1 MSYEK
6 QLDLKE
12 KKVRENIRRIAGL
25 DAPDVKEIIGMKEDD
40 NEGLGHL
47 RYRNKAQFIVS
58 TGGIIT
64 KKRRT
69 DRSCGRSIGRLF
81 TERKSH
87 TLLTVRTAALQSE
100 AAVAAADAPKAFYE
114 RRSYN
119 GLG

>member
-1 MSYEK
+1 
-6 QLDLKE
+6 
-12 KKVRENIRRIAGL
+12 
-25 DAPDVKEIIGMKEDD
+25 MKEDD

-69 DRSCGRSIGRLF
+69 DRSCGRSIGRLLQS
-81 TERKSH
+81 EKVIL
-87 TLLTVRTAALQSE
+87 LLTVRTGALQSE
-100 AAVAAADAPKAFYE
+100 AAVAAADASKAFYE